1 MPSSL
6 EQLDLLLLEIP
17 KSRKIHS
24 DGIHFQ
30 GFRYSN
36 TNLEAYVGEYVLI
49 RYNPNDM
56 AEIRVFY
63 RDEFLCTAICPEIAD
78 YSIDIKDIQHAR
90 SQRRKHLKQNIA
102 SPSTIDLIKEEKNY
116 GYSPQETTK
125 NVKKLKRYRND

>member
-36 TNLEAYVGEYVLI
+36 TNLGYVGEYVLI

-56 AEIRVFY
+56 GEIRV
-63 RDEFLCTAICPEIAD
+63 L
-78 YSIDIKDIQHAR
+78 
-90 SQRRKHLKQNIA
+90 
-102 SPSTIDLIKEEKNY
+102 
-116 GYSPQETTK
+116 
-125 NVKKLKRYRND
+125 

>member
-36 TNLEAYVGEYVLI
+36 TNLGYVGEYVLI

-56 AEIRVFY
+56 VKYVFY
-63 RDEFLCTAICPEIAD
+63 RDEFLYD
-78 YSIDIKDIQHAR
+78 
-90 SQRRKHLKQNIA
+90 NI
-102 SPSTIDLIKEEKNY
+102 S
-116 GYSPQETTK
+116 
-125 NVKKLKRYRND
+125 

>member
-1 MPSSL
+1 MLSRALLSIGGTVIIFFPNMPSSL

-36 TNLEAYVGEYVLI
+36 TNLAAYVGEYVLI

-56 AEIRVFY
+56 AEIRVFIEMNFFVQQY
-63 RDEFLCTAICPEIAD
+63 L
-78 YSIDIKDIQHAR
+78 
-90 SQRRKHLKQNIA
+90 
-102 SPSTIDLIKEEKNY
+102 LI
-116 GYSPQETTK
+116 
-125 NVKKLKRYRND
+125 

>member
-36 TNLEAYVGEYVLI
+36 PNLAAYVGEYVLI

-63 RDEFLCTAICPEIAD
+63 RDEFLCTAISPDLAD

-90 SQRRKHLKQNIA
+90 NQRRKHLKQN
-102 SPSTIDLIKEEKNY
+102 T
-116 GYSPQETTK
+116 
-125 NVKKLKRYRND
+125 

>member
-36 TNLEAYVGEYVLI
+36 TNLAA
-49 RYNPNDM
+49 M
-56 AEIRVFY
+56 
-63 RDEFLCTAICPEIAD
+63 
-78 YSIDIKDIQHAR
+78 
-90 SQRRKHLKQNIA
+90 
-102 SPSTIDLIKEEKNY
+102 
-116 GYSPQETTK
+116 
-125 NVKKLKRYRND
+125 

>member
-1 MPSSL
+1 MLSRALLSIGGTVIIFPNMPSSL

-36 TNLEAYVGEYVLI
+36 TNLAAYVGEYVLI

-56 AEIRVFY
+56 AEIRVFIEMNFFVQQY
-63 RDEFLCTAICPEIAD
+63 L
-78 YSIDIKDIQHAR
+78 
-90 SQRRKHLKQNIA
+90 
-102 SPSTIDLIKEEKNY
+102 LI
-116 GYSPQETTK
+116 
-125 NVKKLKRYRND
+125 

>member
-36 TNLEAYVGEYVLI
+36 TNAYVGEYVLI

-56 AEIRVFY
+56 VKYVF
-63 RDEFLCTAICPEIAD
+63 L
-78 YSIDIKDIQHAR
+78 
-90 SQRRKHLKQNIA
+90 
-102 SPSTIDLIKEEKNY
+102 
-116 GYSPQETTK
+116 
-125 NVKKLKRYRND
+125 

>member
-1 MPSSL
+1 MPNSL
-6 EQLDLLLLEIP
+6 EALDLLLLEIP
-17 KSRKIHS
+17 KSRKVHS

-30 GFRYSN
+30 GFRYSD
-36 TNLEAYVGEYVLI
+36 TNLVAYVGEYVLI

-63 RDEFLCTAICPEIAD
+63 RNEFLCTAVSPDIAG

-90 SQRRKHLKQNIA
+90 SQRRKYLKQNA
-102 SPSTIDLIKEEKNY
+102 NSPSTTDLIKEEKNQS
-116 GYSPQETTK
+116 YSPQEIDK